1 MPFFLMPLSIIS
13 VFLMIFGCSHKKV
26 GALSKS
32 HPDIVRY
39 HNDFAHLQREL
50 PVLQKKTYFC
60 FHYFCDIAYF
70 FIIPKL
76 LLIKNNNV

>member
-32 HPDIVRY
+32 HPDIVRF

-50 PVLQKKTYFC
+50 PVLQKKN
-60 FHYFCDIAYF
+60 
-70 FIIPKL
+70 L
-76 LLIKNNNV
+76 LLFSLFL